1 MKLFRYIV
9 PILFLFCSVAS
20 KGQWNDSVKIEIDS
34 SLYRK
39 ANIAIE
45 EDNCE
50 SCKCF
55 WLVFDKITL
64 ESVTCLR
71 DPLARF
77 EAVPKIKE
85 FIHDDKQFLRV
96 ESQIPTAIIRTSP
109 GSLTISID
117 EQHFSMNCRW
127 NDSEIYKE
135 KISKPH
141 PDTITIPSDAIL
153 IIPSTELPYYSGYV
167 INVNLQP
174 CESFESFLKKY
185 KKGLYMPYK
194 QPVFPEKTNNYE
206 ADGFKSLK
214 EW

>member
-9 PILFLFCSVAS
+9 PILFLFCSVAG

-96 ESQIPTAIIRTSP
+96 ESQIPTAIIWTSP
-109 GSLTISID
+109 GSLTFSID
-117 EQHFSMNCRW
+117 EQHFSMNFRW

-135 KISKPH
+135 KISKFH

-153 IIPSTELPYYSGYV
+153 IIPSSELPYHNV
-167 INVNLQP
+167 IKVTLEP
-174 CESFESFLKKY
+174 CESFETFLRKFQNGGY
-185 KKGLYMPYK
+185 LPYG
-194 QPVFPEKTNNYE
+194 QPFFPEKLNNYE